1 MAYKLEKRVVLM
13 EIKVE
18 RLNKK
23 INLPQ
28 YQHYGEDAGLDL
40 HSAEELIIKSG
51 EYKLIK
57 TGLKIAVPK
66 GYAAFVYPRSGLAL
80 KKGVTVL
87 NADGVIDSGYRGEIG
102 VILINHG
109 AEDFKVEFNDRIAQ
123 LIIQKV
129 NLIEWKEVD
138 SLTESQRGEGGFG
151 HTGLKQVEKGKL

>member
-1 MAYKLEKRVVLM
+1 MK
-13 EIKVE
+13 IKVE
-18 RLNKK
+18 RVNKK
-23 INLPQ
+23 IELPQ

-40 HSAEELIIKSG
+40 HSAEELTIKSG

-57 TGLKIAVPK
+57 TGLKIAVPQ

-87 NADGVIDSGYRGEIG
+87 NADGVIDSGYRGEVG

-109 AEDFKVEFNDRIAQ
+109 ENNFEINVNDRIAQ

-129 NLIEWKEVD
+129 NIIEWEEVEN
-138 SLTESQRGEGGFG
+138 LTESQRGEGGFG
-151 HTGLKQVEKGKL
+151 HTGVKHSKEK

>member
-1 MAYKLEKRVVLM
+1 MQ
-13 EIKVE
+13 IKVE
-18 RLNKK
+18 RLNKE
-23 INLPQ
+23 IELPK
-28 YQHYGEDAGLDL
+28 YQHFGEDAGLDL
-40 HSAEELIIKSG
+40 HAAEELVIKSG
-51 EYKLIK
+51 DYKLIK

-109 AEDFKVEFNDRIAQ
+109 ENDFKVNLNDRIAQ

-129 NLIEWKEVD
+129 NTIEWDEVD
-138 SLTESQRGEGGFG
+138 KLSESQRGEGGFG
-151 HTGLKQVEKGKL
+151 HTGVNQ

>member
-1 MAYKLEKRVVLM
+1 M

-18 RLNKK
+18 RLNKD
-23 INLPQ
+23 IELPK

-40 HSAEELIIKSG
+40 HAAEELTIKSG
-51 EYKLIK
+51 EYELIK

-80 KKGVTVL
+80 KNGVTVL
-87 NADGVIDSGYRGEIG
+87 NADGVIDSGYRGEIA

-109 AEDFKVEFNDRIAQ
+109 REDFKINLNDRIAQ

-129 NLIEWKEVD
+129 NIIEWKEVD
-138 SLTESQRGEGGFG
+138 SLSESQRGDGGFG
-151 HTGLKQVEKGKL
+151 HTGVKMN

>member
-1 MAYKLEKRVVLM
+1 MK
-13 EIKVE
+13 IKIE

-23 INLPQ
+23 VELPQ

-40 HSAEELIIKSG
+40 HAAEKLTIKSG

-57 TGLKIAVPK
+57 TGLKIALPE

-80 KKGVTVL
+80 KNGVTVL

-109 AEDFKVEFNDRIAQ
+109 PADFKIEFNDRIAQ

-129 NLIEWKEVD
+129 QLIKWQEVD
-138 SLTESQRGEGGFG
+138 NLSQSQRGEGGFG
-151 HTGLKQVEKGKL
+151 HTGLKKNEKGNLS

>member
-1 MAYKLEKRVVLM
+1 MK
-13 EIKVE
+13 IKVE
-18 RLNKK
+18 RLSKD
-23 INLPQ
+23 IELPK
-28 YQHYGEDAGLDL
+28 YQHFGEDAGLDL
-40 HSAEELIIKSG
+40 HAAEELVIKSG
-51 EYKLIK
+51 DYKLIK

-109 AEDFKVEFNDRIAQ
+109 ENDFKVNLNDRIAQ

-129 NLIEWKEVD
+129 NTIEWDEVD
-138 SLTESQRGEGGFG
+138 KLSESQRGEGGFG
-151 HTGLKQVEKGKL
+151 HTGVNQ

>member
-1 MAYKLEKRVVLM
+1 M
-13 EIKVE
+13 EIQIE
-18 RLNKK
+18 RLNKD
-23 INLPQ
+23 IELPK

-40 HSAEELIIKSG
+40 HSAEELTIKSG

-57 TGLKIAVPK
+57 TALKIAVPQ

-109 AEDFKVEFNDRIAQ
+109 EKDFKISFNDRIAQ

-129 NLIEWKEVD
+129 NLIQWNEVENLD
-138 SLTESQRGEGGFG
+138 ESQRGDGGFG
-151 HTGLKQVEKGKL
+151 HTGVKKT

>member
-1 MAYKLEKRVVLM
+1 MIEV

-18 RLNKK
+18 RVKK
-23 INLPQ
+23 EVELPE

-40 HSAEELIIKSG
+40 HAAEELTIKSG

-57 TGLKIAVPK
+57 TGLKIAVPT

-87 NADGVIDSGYRGEIG
+87 NADGVIDSGYRGELG

-109 AEDFKVEFNDRIAQ
+109 SEDFKVNFNDRIAQ
-123 LIIQKV
+123 LIVQKV
-129 NLIEWKEVD
+129 NLIEWNEVENL
-138 SLTESQRGEGGFG
+138 SESSRGKGGFG
-151 HTGLKQVEKGKL
+151 HTGVKKN